1 MTRHDEESERIL
13 GMPRRR
19 HRREG
24 EEPQRALGMP
34 VDWIAGAD
42 VEFFRSFLHPVKAYR
57 RWDRRRRLGAYALD
71 DEDDRRG

>member
-1 MTRHDEESERIL
+1 MTRRDEEPERIL
-13 GMPRRR
+13 GMPRRQ

-24 EEPQRALGMP
+24 EEPQRALGIP
-34 VDWIAGAD
+34 VDWIAGVD

-71 DEDDRRG
+71 DEDERRG